1 MPETV
6 NTLTAALEAEAALF
20 LRMVGELENE
30 ELYEFIR
37 RVAALEPRRISGGR
51 NATEDILYV
60 AQNVKGIETALE
72 NFYVA

>member
-37 RVAALEPRRISGGR
+37 RVAALEPRHISGGR
-51 NATEDILYV
+51 NATEDILHV
-60 AQNVKGIETALE
+60 AQNVKGIETALD